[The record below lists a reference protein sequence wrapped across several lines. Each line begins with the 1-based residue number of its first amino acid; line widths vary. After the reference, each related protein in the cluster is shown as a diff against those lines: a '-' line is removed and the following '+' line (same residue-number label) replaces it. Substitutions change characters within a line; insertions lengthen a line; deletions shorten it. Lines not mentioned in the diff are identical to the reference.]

1 MPVILQHEL
10 MRTDRGTTTV
20 RIMPP
25 PTPKKIKNP
34 IKIVELL
41 GGRGVSLARPCGSW
55 LRRIGRPPLWPFD
68 RGGRRPTGIPWR
80 NKWFASSSITMDVG
94 PAANDQGMTEDD
106 VGGATALPGANI
118 TPARQ
123 LTRLYPLFN
132 GRNAGS
138 GLNASAGKGGT
149 AQRVSSPPAAAAAVP
164 VDAVQAGG
172 RIEGVAVRALDTS
185 RVGGTTGGVALRA
198 PGPLPPRP
206 VPGTAETAAASA
218 ANPGSA
224 ICTDS
229 CAGGTCV
236 DGCVPEFV
244 PAAIIAATAPAVAN
258 PYTNTACGTAA
269 DTGGGGW
276 RGRWCSGR
284 TMRQNSCNGWC
295 SGRGGQPPCQWQCAR
310 CVGALYAQYLHGGGA
325 PIRPAPVGAHRR

>member
-55 LRRIGRPPLWPFD
+55 LRRIGRPPPWPFD

-80 NKWFASSSITMDVG
+80 NKWFASSSIMMDVG
-94 PAANDQGMTEDD
+94 LAADDQGMTEDD
-106 VGGATALPGANI
+106 VRGATALPGANI

-123 LTRLYPLFN
+123 LTRLYPLFD

-149 AQRVSSPPAAAAAVP
+149 AQRVSSASGCRAGRREDRGSCRACPRYLAGGWDHRGSCPARPRPPAS
-164 VDAVQAGG
+164 
-172 RIEGVAVRALDTS
+172 T
-185 RVGGTTGGVALRA
+185 
-198 PGPLPPRP
+198 
-206 VPGTAETAAASA
+206 
-218 ANPGSA
+218 PGSW
-224 ICTDS
+224 
-229 CAGGTCV
+229 
-236 DGCVPEFV
+236 
-244 PAAIIAATAPAVAN
+244 N
-258 PYTNTACGTAA
+258 
-269 DTGGGGW
+269 
-276 RGRWCSGR
+276 RGNGSGF
-284 TMRQNSCNGWC
+284 S
-295 SGRGGQPPCQWQCAR
+295 SQPR
-310 CVGALYAQYLHGGGA
+310 LGHLH
-325 PIRPAPVGAHRR
+325 R